1 MCASRTACAVD
12 FAGRVT
18 DVLIS
23 DFLTSMKLF
32 ITLSL
37 EIKRKSVN
45 TLCFAMLGCN
55 LILTSVR
62 VQVAST
68 DSDNFAPVNDLQCPQ
83 YEQSDLLGS
92 GHDERHVSDMSESE
106 GDASGTVST
115 SDSDS
120 DVNDVVEVYTEIEAS
135 LTEENLCTV

>member
-1 MCASRTACAVD
+1 MYRTLLLLQSSKGKSWLLRILDPEVYIQGGGCASRTACEVD

-18 DVLIS
+18 DVLVS

-45 TLCFAMLGCN
+45 TLCFAMLRCN

-62 VQVAST
+62 VQIT
-68 DSDNFAPVNDLQCPQ
+68 
-83 YEQSDLLGS
+83 
-92 GHDERHVSDMSESE
+92 
-106 GDASGTVST
+106 
-115 SDSDS
+115 
-120 DVNDVVEVYTEIEAS
+120 
-135 LTEENLCTV
+135 